1 MTFIRSFQEACSSFT
16 PKDCA
21 LFIGIT
27 YFFSSIIGLIL
38 KNVISQRFLMLTS
51 LITMAASQTS
61 VGIYF
66 VHLSHS
72 TDDCVP
78 TQKSDNGTS
87 PSDTILQH
95 SWTPLPLLLIF
106 TAAFNIGVGS
116 LPSLVFSDMLP
127 LQSRTWTLTIANV
140 TSNISWFFVT
150 KTFRT
155 LQINFGAYSPFFLY
169 GAASLIGFVFIFLFL
184 PEPRDQKS
192 RTGENE
198 FPHPHQIRPR
208 VYCENDEL

>member
-1 MTFIRSFQEACSSFT
+1 
-16 PKDCA
+16 
-21 LFIGIT
+21 
-27 YFFSSIIGLIL
+27 
-38 KNVISQRFLMLTS
+38 MLTS

-61 VGIYF
+61 VGVYF

-78 TQKSDNGTS
+78 TQKSDNGTI
-87 PSDTILQH
+87 PNDTILKH
-95 SWTPLPLLLIF
+95 SWTPLPLLLMF

-127 LQSRTWTLTIANV
+127 LQSRTRTLTIANV
-140 TSNISWFFVT
+140 TSNISWFLVT

-155 LQINFGAYSPFFLY
+155 LQIIFGAYSPFFLY

-198 FPHPHQIRPR
+198 FPHPHQIRPG